1 MFSNRPRR
9 RGFTLAE
16 VLVTIAII
24 AIIAAAII
32 PAVTSQIGKGDETT
46 VTAAV
51 NTMRT
56 SLTTFVADVRTF
68 PSRLSQ
74 LTTVPTALTD
84 TSLSGSA
91 YSAVQVARWKGP
103 YSTTSTFAA
112 DDSLSIGLNAF
123 LGDSL
128 KDSLNFVVA
137 NIHMNAGSAAANT
150 ALAFRIEAL
159 LESTPDSLNG
169 TVRWRNINTSRR
181 LKIFLTSSR

>member
-1 MFSNRPRR
+1 MVTMRR
-9 RGFTLAE
+9 RAGFTLAE

-24 AIIAAAII
+24 AIIAAAIV

-46 VTAAV
+46 VTSAV

-56 SLTTFVADVRTF
+56 SITAFVSDVRAF

-84 TSLSGSA
+84 TGLSGTA
-91 YSAVQVARWKGP
+91 YTAAQVGRWKGP

-112 DDSLSIGLNAF
+112 DDSLPIGMGAF

-137 NIHMNAGSAAANT
+137 NINLDAGSAAANV
-150 ALAFRIEAL
+150 ALAFKIEAL
-159 LESTPDSLNG
+159 FESTADSTSG
-169 TVRWRNINTSRR
+169 MIRWKNVNAQKR
-181 LKIFLTSSR
+181 LKVFLTSSR

>member
-1 MFSNRPRR
+1 MFRDRPR

-32 PAVTSQIGKGDETT
+32 PAVTSQISKGDETT

-68 PSRLSQ
+68 PSRISQ
-74 LTTVPTALTD
+74 FTTIPTALTD
-84 TSLSGSA
+84 SSLGGSA
-91 YSAVQVARWKGP
+91 YSAAQVGRWKGP

-112 DDSLSIGLNAF
+112 DDSLPIGLNAF
-123 LGDSL
+123 LGELVAAHPHPIRGGKQPRILFATQADTRPPR
-128 KDSLNFVVA
+128 FV
-137 NIHMNAGSAAANT
+137 
-150 ALAFRIEAL
+150 LF
-159 LESTPDSLNG
+159 
-169 TVRWRNINTSRR
+169 TSG
-181 LKIFLTSSR
+181 FLDFCSKMWIRCG